1 MLTWEKTGRTV
12 GPEGTTNTY
21 TAKEKPR
28 ITIESRKRHIPN
40 ANGVG
45 TWDHTSFVVL
55 VDGCEVR
62 REEYSLKYAKDFAEK
77 ITLEEDL
84 RRTDNG

>member
-12 GPEGTTNTY
+12 GHEGLTVTY

-28 ITIESRKRHIPN
+28 ITIESRKRHIPH
-40 ANGVG
+40 ANRSG
-45 TWDHTSFVVL
+45 TWDHTTFVVL
-55 VDGCEVR
+55 VDGCEIR

-84 RRTDNG
+84 RP

>member
-12 GPEGTTNTY
+12 GSEGSTVTY

-28 ITIESRKRHIPN
+28 ITIESRKRHIPH

-62 REEYSLKYAKDFAEK
+62 RL
-77 ITLEEDL
+77 
-84 RRTDNG
+84 